1 MYYQRLPG
9 GSHGI
14 RGGGTENDGVFANV
28 SAKPG
33 GSLGMQRAEDADGIH
48 WAPEESS
55 KDAPPSYASAQADA
69 VPPYWE
75 TTILA
80 PSGIG
85 GELLVDGLPAGS
97 LLSFMSNM
105 LISFSFQFVG
115 FMLTSILSTTHA
127 AKFGSRC
134 GLGITLIQYGFYLRS
149 RAPDA
154 YTQPSSSRNRPWP
167 WGTDVSTSPFNSTTS
182 SSSSSGPAYPAD
194 DDAFP
199 ANDLASANEWLSF
212 LLMTI
217 GWFITLTS
225 ALGYYR
231 VKRWERGIK
240 NSTPAQP
247 QARMSPEADAAVRR
261 TLSSVF
267 GFGAIPMSPSTAATP
282 NLPDEERAARIE
294 EAHQLDA
301 RLQADLRAA
310 GLL

>member
-1 MYYQRLPG
+1 M
-9 GSHGI
+9 
-14 RGGGTENDGVFANV
+14 
-28 SAKPG
+28 
-33 GSLGMQRAEDADGIH
+33 
-48 WAPEESS
+48 
-55 KDAPPSYASAQADA
+55 
-69 VPPYWE
+69 PPYWE

-115 FMLTSILSTTHA
+115 QSHSSTCLLTPPLFSTRFSPTRLHAHLNPEHDACRQIRIKVWAWNNSHPVRHVSTFLS
-127 AKFGSRC
+127 
-134 GLGITLIQYGFYLRS
+134 LTLFLMCSFQFRYGFYLRS

-261 TLSSVF
+261 TLSTVF

-301 RLQADLRAA
+301 RLVNDRFISN
-310 GLL
+310 GSCH